1 MLCYNIYKVGGFMK
15 EQELEKIR
23 EEYKKSTKSKERL
36 LELKAKINMLEQNSN
51 VEMYLQFAEIYSR
64 VIKKNPQKSLELK
77 EKMSMLEQNS
87 NVVKYLQFV
96 EIYNRFIKKNQK
108 SLCIRSNEDLLI
120 DVIVNNPITKTNNI
134 YVDMGIF
141 SLENGK
147 LCRKYRNIELLSNQ
161 QDYEVMVMKDEIKLF
176 ENENIIINLPLK
188 KRDDKNYLKIK
199 EQFYID
205 SINEGQ
211 ENAIKKIL
219 SMND

>member
-1 MLCYNIYKVGGFMK
+1 MK

-64 VIKKNPQKSLELK
+64 VIKKNSQKLFELK
-77 EKMSMLEQNS
+77 EKMRMLEQDS

-96 EIYNRFIKKNQK
+96 EVYNRFIKKNQK
-108 SLCIRSNEDLLI
+108 NLRVRSNEDLLI

-134 YVDMGIF
+134 YVDMGTF

-147 LCRKYRNIELLSNQ
+147 VCRKYRNIELLSDQ
-161 QDYEVMVMKDEIKLF
+161 PEYEVMVAEEETKSF
-176 ENENIIINLPLK
+176 EKENIIIKLPLK

>member
-1 MLCYNIYKVGGFMK
+1 MK

-23 EEYKKSTKSKERL
+23 EEYKKITKSKERL
-36 LELKAKINMLEQNSN
+36 LELKEEISLLEQD
-51 VEMYLQFAEIYSR
+51 
-64 VIKKNPQKSLELK
+64 P
-77 EKMSMLEQNS
+77 
-87 NVVKYLQFV
+87 NVVKYLQLIEF
-96 EIYNRFIKKNQK
+96 YNIFLKRNQEN
-108 SLCIRSNEDLLI
+108 LHIRSNEDLLI

-176 ENENIIINLPLK
+176 ENENIIINLPLE

>member
-1 MLCYNIYKVGGFMK
+1 MK

-51 VEMYLQFAEIYSR
+51 VEMY
-64 VIKKNPQKSLELK
+64 
-77 EKMSMLEQNS
+77 
-87 NVVKYLQFV
+87 
-96 EIYNRFIKKNQK
+96 
-108 SLCIRSNEDLLI
+108 LLI

>member
-1 MLCYNIYKVGGFMK
+1 MLKFIIDLLK
-15 EQELEKIR
+15 KIR
-23 EEYKKSTKSKERL
+23 K
-36 LELKAKINMLEQNSN
+36 
-51 VEMYLQFAEIYSR
+51 IYSR
-64 VIKKNPQKSLELK
+64 VIKKDSQKSLELK
-77 EKMSMLEQNS
+77 EKMSMLEQDS
-87 NVVKYLQFV
+87 NVVKYLQFA

-108 SLCIRSNEDLLI
+108 NLRVRSNEDLLI

-176 ENENIIINLPLK
+176 ENENIIINLPIK

>member
-64 VIKKNPQKSLELK
+64 VIKKDSQKLR
-77 EKMSMLEQNS
+77 
-87 NVVKYLQFV
+87 V
-96 EIYNRFIKKNQK
+96 
-108 SLCIRSNEDLLI
+108 RSNEDLLI

>member
-1 MLCYNIYKVGGFMK
+1 MK

-36 LELKAKINMLEQNSN
+36 LELKAKINMLEQD
-51 VEMYLQFAEIYSR
+51 
-64 VIKKNPQKSLELK
+64 
-77 EKMSMLEQNS
+77 S

-96 EIYNRFIKKNQK
+96 EFYNIFLKRNQEN
-108 SLCIRSNEDLLI
+108 LRVRSNEDLLI
-120 DVIVNNPITKTNNI
+120 DVMVNNPITKTNNI
-134 YVDMGIF
+134 YVDMGTF

-161 QDYEVMVMKDEIKLF
+161 PGYEVMVTKEEIKSF
-176 ENENIIINLPLK
+176 ESEKIVINLPPK
-188 KRDDKNYLKIK
+188 KGDDKNYLKIK